1 MGLLGAAAISSSPT
15 LADLPKLGSEALRIA
30 WRMGVLVN
38 DISQSIES
46 QELGTEPESWAA
58 VVMNLDENTVQKEL
72 DNFNASTVSITDDR
86 TNRVEVLTRTQVQPN
101 TKSTV
106 RQCRYY

>member
-15 LADLPKLGSEALRIA
+15 LADLPKVGSEALRIA

-38 DISQSIES
+38 DISQGIEP

-58 VVMNLDENTVQKEL
+58 VVMDMDEDTVRKEL
-72 DNFNASTVSITDDR
+72 DDFNTSTVSISR
-86 TNRVEVLTRTQVQPN
+86 
-101 TKSTV
+101 
-106 RQCRYY
+106 